1 MRNRYMWLGLLFLV
15 LVIGIG
21 AWRLSANKEANRAEF
36 LMSTYMEI
44 RAIGR
49 KAPQALDA
57 VFARLV
63 EIEDR
68 MTKNSE
74 DSEIA
79 AINQYAGQE
88 AVAVSDDTFAVIGK
102 ALQYAELTRGKFDPT
117 IQPIVELWQIGTPQ
131 ARVPSNAEIAAQ
143 LPLVNY
149 QAVETNASTRTVR
162 LNQAGMGLDLGGIAK
177 GYAADEAVRILQE
190 YGVKKALINL
200 GGNLYAL
207 GTNPNNQPWRI
218 GIQDPEDDR
227 NQFIA
232 VVEAEDQTLVTS
244 GAYERF
250 LERDGITYHH
260 ILDPET
266 GYPAASDLLSVTIV
280 TNNSI
285 DADALSTSVYILGRE
300 AGLALIE
307 SLPDIEAVI
316 IDRDYRVYLTA
327 GLSDRF
333 TVVDQRYELMP

>member
-21 AWRLSANKEANRAEF
+21 AWRLSVNKEANRAEF
-36 LMSTYMEI
+36 LMGTYMEI

-74 DSEIA
+74 NSEIA

-250 LERDGITYHH
+250 LERDGMTYHH

-280 TNNSI
+280 TSNSI
-285 DADALSTSVYILGRE
+285 DADALSTSIYILGRE
-300 AGLALIE
+300 AGLALVE

>member
-1 MRNRYMWLGLLFLV
+1 MRNKNIWIGLLFLI
-15 LVIGIG
+15 LVISIG

-36 LMSTYMEI
+36 LMGTYMEI

-57 VFARLV
+57 IFARLV

-68 MTKNSE
+68 MTKNNE
-74 DSEIA
+74 ASEIA
-79 AINQYAGQE
+79 AINQQAGLA
-88 AVAVSDDTFAVIGK
+88 AVAVSDDTFTVIER
-102 ALQYAELTRGKFDPT
+102 ALHYAELTQGKFDPT

-131 ARVPSNAEIAAQ
+131 ARVPGEAEIKAK
-143 LPLVNY
+143 LPMVNY
-149 QAVETNASTRTVR
+149 EAIEVNRSNSTVR

-200 GGNLYAL
+200 GGNLYAV

-232 VVEAEDQTLVTS
+232 VIEAEDQTLVTS

-250 LERDGITYHH
+250 LEHNGITYHH

-280 TNNSI
+280 TSNSM

-300 AGLALIE
+300 AGLTLIE
-307 SLPDIEAVI
+307 SLPNIEAVL

-327 GLSDRF
+327 GLHDRF
-333 TVVDQRYELMP
+333 TVVDQRYELKP